1 MLVNFLGGDME
12 TRFLKVVLLAAVSDG
27 QIQEEEL
34 ALISQIKKTHPALRK
49 ISDETAQLALADVY
63 NKLSAGMEARH
74 ILEQLGEQFSVTE
87 KHSAYALAK
96 EVCAADFTIDDTENE
111 FLQLI
116 EDLWDIPADVVDAV
130 AKSSKLRYD
139 L

>member
-1 MLVNFLGGDME
+1 ME
-12 TRFLKVVLLAAVSDG
+12 SRFLKVVLLAAVSDG

-34 ALISQIKKTHPALRK
+34 SLILQIKKTHPALRK
-49 ISDETAQLALADVY
+49 ISDESAQLALADVY

-74 ILEQLGEQFSVTE
+74 ILEQLGEQFSE
-87 KHSAYALAK
+87 KDKHIAYALAK
-96 EVCAADFTIDDTENE
+96 EVCAADFKFDDTEIE